1 MTGCNLSYHQKQH
14 VLGRSIQKF
23 AEIMQSSTRE
33 TRHHFT
39 ATPPSSM
46 RRHHFDAAFPY
57 APSDDFTSDAFLYAP
72 LPTRVRRSSTHV
84 NYAPR
89 SSTRRRSTSRPT
101 LNSAAAFLYAP
112 SPPRV
117 YARQHL
123 RRRAIACTGQSTRR
137 AW

>member
-1 MTGCNLSYHQKQH
+1 
-14 VLGRSIQKF
+14 
-23 AEIMQSSTRE
+23 MQSSTRE

-39 ATPPSSM
+39 ATPPSST
-46 RRHHFDAAFPY
+46 RRHNYSTPPFSTRRNNYSTPRSATRRHLTSRPTLLRVVAFHY
-57 APSDDFTSDAFLYAP
+57 APP
-72 LPTRVRRSSTHV
+72 PTCVRHSSTHV